1 MQITHNKPIKSLLT
15 TLIVLIT
22 VPFNLQAQN
31 RQERVTIIGTFEPSL
46 RPVEKIFIDP
56 AQPEPLFN
64 NENQNFSRIS
74 GFYQPKTTSAAIAV
88 NQVRTDEKSKR
99 YANHLKT
106 GIGTQLSPL
115 FLYRHHSKL
124 SKNTAF
130 SLELNHRSSWLDIP
144 EYAPSTWMKNAAI
157 VNLEAAI
164 GDHIW
169 NNKLGYSHD
178 QFHFYGFKPS
188 EYVGFEIDKKNLQQ
202 QYHRLNFESMLTS
215 NYSSK
220 SALHHE
226 LSLGYKQIAD
236 KHQNTGQQVL
246 LHGNAGKYFD
256 WFGNQT
262 EQYASALLDINFFNE
277 EDSLNGNRGY
287 QSNLNPSLTFSGS
300 FFSLKAGLLLSTVND
315 DSTRFYLYPQLKG
328 SLFVFDQKLEFY
340 ASLDGNQQLHS
351 LYETTLA
358 NPWLSPGTSH
368 WWSNTTKNIRAGVKI
383 GLIPNTD
390 FHLGV
395 NYNETENGGFFITDF
410 EPVFQNSMKIIHD
423 NYNRFRFQGDVTYQ
437 HSDKVRSYLQVFY
450 DQYRM
455 NSFDHAWHQPAF
467 HGKAG
472 TILQVIDRWRFGAEI
487 LFEGERFTPDSE
499 SLLARSV
506 RLKPWVDVNLSAAYQ
521 IMPQFEVFTE
531 INNLTGNRYEKFY
544 RYPVQGLQLFGGIS
558 LQF

>member
-1 MQITHNKPIKSLLT
+1 MQITHNKPINSLLT
-15 TLIVLIT
+15 TLFVLIT
-22 VPFNLQAQN
+22 VPFILQAQN

-46 RPVEKIFIDP
+46 RTVEKIFIDP

-74 GFYQPKTTSAAIAV
+74 GFYQPKSTTATIAV

-124 SKNTAF
+124 NKNTAL

-144 EYAPSTWMKNAAI
+144 DYAPSTWMKNAAV

-169 NNKLGYSHD
+169 NNKLRYSHD
-178 QFHFYGFKPS
+178 QFHYYGFKPS
-188 EYVGFEIDKKNLQQ
+188 EYVGFEIDKKDLQQ
-202 QYHRLNFESMLTS
+202 QHHRLNFESMLKS

-220 SALHHE
+220 GALHHE
-226 LSLGYKQIAD
+226 LSLEYKQIAD

-246 LHGNAGKYFD
+246 LHGYAGKYFD

-262 EQYASALLDINFFNE
+262 EQYARALLEVNFFNE
-277 EDSLNGNRGY
+277 EDSLKGNRGF
-287 QSNLNPSLTFSGS
+287 QSNLNPALTFSGS
-300 FFSLKAGLLLSTVND
+300 FFSLKAGLLFSTVND
-315 DSTRFYLYPQLKG
+315 DSTRFNLYPQLEG

-351 LYETTLA
+351 FYETTLV
-358 NPWLSPGTSH
+358 NPWLSPETSH
-368 WWSNTTKNIRAGVKI
+368 WWSNTTKNIHAGVKI

-395 NYNETENGGFFITDF
+395 NYSETENGGFFVTDF

-423 NYNRFRFQGDVTYQ
+423 NYNRIRFQGDATYH
-437 HSDKVRSYLQVFY
+437 HSDKIRSYLQVFY
-450 DQYRM
+450 DQYNM
-455 NSFDHAWHQPAF
+455 NSFVHAWHQPAL

-487 LFEGERFTPDSE
+487 IFEGERFAPDSE
-499 SLLARSV
+499 SLLAKSI
-506 RLKPWVDVNLSAAYQ
+506 RLKPWADVNLSAAYL
-521 IMPQFEVFTE
+521 IMPHFEVFTE